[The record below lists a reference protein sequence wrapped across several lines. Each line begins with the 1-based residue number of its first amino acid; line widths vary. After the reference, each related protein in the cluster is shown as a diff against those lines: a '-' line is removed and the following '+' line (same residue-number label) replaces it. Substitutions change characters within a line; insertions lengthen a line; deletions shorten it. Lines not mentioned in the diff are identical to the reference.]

1 MPAANRQKSFA
12 AFEEGARSPAADC
25 APAPA
30 PVLPP
35 KKTPQQLAA
44 AAADG
49 APALAGKKVYIVDS
63 HSLIYQ
69 VFHALPEMSGPSGQP
84 VGAVH
89 GFVRDMVELIEN
101 KGADFLVAAF
111 DAPGDNFRHQLYEQY
126 KADRDEMPADLQ
138 LQIPVIERFLEA
150 LGVPIVSIPGYEAD
164 DILATIARHV
174 EAAGGECYLVT
185 ADKDC
190 RQLITER
197 VKIYNIRKNEV
208 FDAAKLRETWGIRP
222 DQVVDFQALVGD
234 PTDNVPGV
242 PLIGPKNAQEL
253 LTKYG
258 TLENVLNHAHE
269 VSGAKRKENLLNGR
283 QQALLSRQ
291 LVRLDPDVPLT
302 VDWNVARVGRLRADV
317 LGELCRESG
326 FRQLAV
332 RLGTLAK
339 KLGSAGQFPSAT
351 AAAAVSGLP
360 REWPS
365 PLPEEGPA
373 TVQDRLSE
381 SAEPATIADE
391 APWQAEYRAV
401 TSLDDL
407 NMLVAEMAR
416 QKQVVIDTETTSVLP
431 RWAEIVGYSFCWKE
445 GEAYYVP
452 VMAPAGEPRLD
463 AAAVRDLLR
472 PVLENPAV
480 NKIGQNIKYDA
491 IVLRT
496 AGVNLAGAAFD
507 TMVADYLLDPGERSH
522 NLDDLARRHLA
533 HTNITIESL
542 IGSGKKQKRMDEV
555 PVAAIAPYAAEDAD
569 VPLRLM
575 SILAPR
581 LEGLGLMPLFRDL
594 EMPLIEVLAE
604 LEYNGIRVDRQRL
617 KEMEEQFA
625 LRIGELVQEIYTE
638 AGSEFNIDSRNQLG
652 TIFFE
657 QLKLPVLKRTKTGP
671 SLDAEVLEDL
681 AKLHSLPAKILE
693 YRHLAKLQSTYLV
706 ALQELIHPV
715 TGRVHT
721 SFKQDVAATGRL
733 SSQDPNLQNIP
744 VRTEQGRAIRS
755 AFLPAQ
761 GWELMTADYSQ
772 IELRVLAHFSGDE
785 TLRKAFAEDRDIH
798 TQVAAQ
804 VYSVPMEQVT
814 RDMRRSAK
822 AINFGVIYGQ
832 SPFGLAKALDIDQ
845 VDAAR
850 FIEAYFAQYPGV
862 DEFMRK
868 TLSECRKSGYVST
881 ISGRRRPVQGVRDP
895 STLADPRQRTLP
907 ERIAI
912 NTVIQGSAA
921 DIIKRAMIN
930 VYRRLKSEG
939 LQSKMLL
946 QIHDE
951 LVFEYPPEEKE
962 RLARLVVEEMAGAA
976 ALSVPLK
983 IDVKTGKNWAECEP
997 V

>member
-1 MPAANRQKSFA
+1 MTKSVRQRSLLG
-12 AFEEGARSPAADC
+12 FEEAD
-25 APAPA
+25 PA
-30 PVLPP
+30 PVGTMSPP
-35 KKTPQQLAA
+35 FAA
-44 AAADG
+44 PTSSPDA
-49 APALAGKKVYIVDS
+49 APALTGKKVYIVDS

-190 RQLITER
+190 RQLISER

-208 FDAAKLRETWGIRP
+208 FDAAKLQETWGIRP
-222 DQVVDFQALVGD
+222 EQVVDFQALVGD

-269 VSGAKRKENLLNGR
+269 VSGAKRKEKLLNGR

-317 LGELCRESG
+317 LGELCRECG

-339 KLGSAGQFPSAT
+339 KLGSAGQSPSAT
-351 AAAAVSGLP
+351 AAAPGLP
-360 REWPS
+360 GEEPC
-365 PLPEEGPA
+365 PAPEERLTAMEGGMPESAAPA
-373 TVQDRLSE
+373 TL
-381 SAEPATIADE
+381 ADE
-391 APWQAEYRAV
+391 APWQAIYRAV
-401 TSLDDL
+401 TSLDEL
-407 NMLVAEMAR
+407 NTLVAEMAR
-416 QKQVVIDTETTSVLP
+416 QQQVVVDTETTCVLP
-431 RWAEIVGYSFCWKE
+431 RWAEIVGYSFCWQE
-445 GEAYYVP
+445 GKAYYVP
-452 VMAPAGEPRLD
+452 VMAPPGEPRLD
-463 AAAVRDLLR
+463 AAAVRDRLR

-480 NKIGQNIKYDA
+480 KKIGQNIKYDA

-555 PVAAIAPYAAEDAD
+555 PVATIAPYAAEDAD

-625 LRIGELVQEIYTE
+625 IRIGELVQEIYTE

-657 QLKLPVLKRTKTGP
+657 QLKLPILKRTKTGP

-755 AFLPAQ
+755 AFLPAE

-772 IELRVLAHFSGDE
+772 IELRVLAHFSGDK

-845 VDAAR
+845 VDAAC

-895 STLADPRQRTLP
+895 TTLADPRQRTLP

-951 LVFEYPPEEKE
+951 LVFEYPPEEKD

>member
-1 MPAANRQKSFA
+1 MTRSVHQRSLAG
-12 AFEEGARSPAADC
+12 FEEADAA
-25 APAPA
+25 
-30 PVLPP
+30 
-35 KKTPQQLAA
+35 QAA
-44 AAADG
+44 APPPRRADDRSADAA
-49 APALAGKKVYIVDS
+49 PTIEGKKVYVVDS

-69 VFHALPEMSGPSGQP
+69 VFHALPEMSGPAGQP

-101 KGADFLVAAF
+101 LGADCLLAAF

-126 KADRDEMPADLQ
+126 KADREEMPADLQ
-138 LQIPVIERFLEA
+138 SQIPVIQQFLDA
-150 LGVPIVSIPGYEAD
+150 LGIPIVAIPGYEAD
-164 DILATIARHV
+164 DILATIAREV
-174 EAAGGECYLVT
+174 DTAGGECFLVT

-208 FDAAKLRETWGIRP
+208 FDAVKLQETWGIRP

-242 PLIGPKNAQEL
+242 PLIGPKNAHEL

-269 VSGAKRKENLLNGR
+269 VSGAKRKENLMNGR

-291 LVRLDPDVPLT
+291 LVRLDTQVPLT
-302 VDWNVARVGRLRADV
+302 VDWDAARVGRLRADV
-317 LGELCRESG
+317 LGELCRECG

-332 RLGTLAK
+332 RLSTLSK
-339 KLGSAGQFPSAT
+339 RLAGVGQASGLST
-351 AAAAVSGLP
+351 AALPAASVVDAAGIAEQRDK
-360 REWPS
+360 REAT
-365 PLPEEGPA
+365 PA
-373 TVQDRLSE
+373 EV
-381 SAEPATIADE
+381 A
-391 APWQAEYRAV
+391 WQATYTAV
-401 TSLDDL
+401 TSLDAL
-407 NMLVAEMAR
+407 QRLVAEMAR

-452 VMAPAGEPRLD
+452 VMAPPGDPQLD

-472 PVLENPAV
+472 PVLENQAIEKV
-480 NKIGQNIKYDA
+480 GQNIKYDQV
-491 IVLRT
+491 VLRT
-496 AGVNLAGAAFD
+496 AGVHLAGAAFD

-522 NLDDLARRHLA
+522 NLDDLAHRHLA
-533 HTNITIESL
+533 HTNITIDSL
-542 IGSGKKQKRMDEV
+542 IGSGKNQKRMDEV

-575 SILAPR
+575 RILAPR
-581 LEGLGLMPLFRDL
+581 LEKQGLMPLFCDL

-617 KEMEEQFA
+617 KEMEQQFA
-625 LRIGELVQEIYTE
+625 IRIGELVQEIYLE

-671 SLDAEVLEDL
+671 SIDAEVLEDL
-681 AKLHSLPAKILE
+681 AKVHPLPAKILE

-706 ALQELIHPV
+706 ALQELVHPV

-755 AFLPAQ
+755 AFLPRE

-798 TQVAAQ
+798 AQVAAQ
-804 VYSVPMEQVT
+804 VYSVPLEQVT

-832 SPFGLAKALDIDQ
+832 SPFGLAKALDIDKI
-845 VDAAR
+845 DAAR
-850 FIEAYFAQYPGV
+850 FIDAYFAQYPGV

-868 TLSECRKSGYVST
+868 TLSDCRKAGYVST
-881 ISGRRRPVQGVRDP
+881 ISGRRRPVQGVRNP
-895 STLADPRQRTLP
+895 ATVRDPRQRTLP

-930 VYRRLKSEG
+930 VHRRLQREG

-951 LVFEYPPEEKE
+951 LVFEYPPEEKD
-962 RLARLVVEEMAGAA
+962 RLATLVVEEMSGAA
-976 ALSVPLK
+976 KLTVPLK
-983 IDVKTGKNWAECEP
+983 IDVKTGSNWAECEP

>member
-1 MPAANRQKSFA
+1 VASVPG
-12 AFEEGARSPAADC
+12 FEA
-25 APAPA
+25 
-30 PVLPP
+30 
-35 KKTPQQLAA
+35 
-44 AAADG
+44 
-49 APALAGKKVYIVDS
+49 Y
-63 HSLIYQ
+63 
-69 VFHALPEMSGPSGQP
+69 
-84 VGAVH
+84 
-89 GFVRDMVELIEN
+89 
-101 KGADFLVAAF
+101 
-111 DAPGDNFRHQLYEQY
+111 
-126 KADRDEMPADLQ
+126 
-138 LQIPVIERFLEA
+138 
-150 LGVPIVSIPGYEAD
+150 
-164 DILATIARHV
+164 DILATIARKV
-174 EAAGGECYLVT
+174 EAAGGEWVLVT

-190 RQLITER
+190 RQLITEK

-208 FDAAKLRETWGIRP
+208 YDAAKLLETWGIRP

-258 TLENVLNHAHE
+258 TLEEVLNHAHE
-269 VSGAKRKENLLNGR
+269 ISGAKRKENLMNGR

-291 LVRLDPDVPLT
+291 LVRLDTDVPLT

-317 LGELCRESG
+317 LGELCREAG

-332 RLGTLAK
+332 RIGLLAK
-339 KLGSAGQFPSAT
+339 KFADSVQPSG
-351 AAAAVSGLP
+351 AAAPVAVIGDSG
-360 REWPS
+360 
-365 PLPEEGPA
+365 EEGCPA
-373 TVQDRLSE
+373 PEGGLAALQEGLTE
-381 SAEPATIADE
+381 SASPQAPSDE
-391 APWQAEYRAV
+391 APWEATYCAV
-401 TSLDDL
+401 TSLEEL
-407 NMLVAEMAR
+407 SRLVAEMAR
-416 QKQVVIDTETTSVLP
+416 QKQIVFDTETTCVLP
-431 RWAEIVGYSFCWKE
+431 RWAEIVGYSFCWKA

-463 AAAVRDLLR
+463 AAAVRDMLR
-472 PVLENPAV
+472 PVLENATIEKV
-480 NKIGQNIKYDA
+480 GQNIKYDA

-496 AGVNLAGAAFD
+496 IGVHLVRAAFD

-522 NLDDLARRHLA
+522 NLDDLSRRYLG

-542 IGSGKKQKRMDEV
+542 IGSGKNQKRMDEV
-555 PVAAIAPYAAEDAD
+555 PLAAIAPYAAEDAD
-569 VPLRLM
+569 VPLRLRQ
-575 SILAPR
+575 ILEPR
-581 LEGLGLMPLFRDL
+581 LEKLGLAPLFHDL

-604 LEYNGIRVDRQRL
+604 LEYNGVRVDQQRL
-617 KEMEEQFA
+617 KTMEGEFCE
-625 LRIGELVQEIYTE
+625 RISAIEKEIYAE
-638 AGSEFNIDSRNQLG
+638 AGGEFNIDSRLQLG
-652 TIFFE
+652 KLFFDD
-657 QLKLPVLKRTKTGP
+657 LKLPILKRTKTGP

-693 YRHLAKLQSTYLV
+693 YRHLAKLMSTYIV
-706 ALQELIHPV
+706 ALQELIHPA

-744 VRTEQGRAIRS
+744 VRTEEGRKIRS
-755 AFLPAQ
+755 AFLPAE

-785 TLRKAFAEDRDIH
+785 ALKEAFAADRDIH

-804 VYSVPMEQVT
+804 VYSVPLDQVT
-814 RDMRRSAK
+814 KDMRRSAK
-822 AINFGVIYGQ
+822 AINFGIIYGQ
-832 SPFGLAKALDIDQ
+832 SPFGLAKALDISKA
-845 VDAAR
+845 DAAQ

-862 DEFMRK
+862 DDFMRT
-868 TLSECRKSGYVST
+868 TLVDCRRTGFVST
-881 ISGRRRPVQGVRDP
+881 ISGRRRPVLGIRDLA
-895 STLADPRQRTLP
+895 TLKDPRQRTMP

-930 VYRRLKSEG
+930 VYRRLKREG

-951 LVFEYPPEEKE
+951 LVFEYPPDEKDA
-962 RLARLVVEEMAGAA
+962 LARLVMEEMAGAA
-976 ALSVPLK
+976 DLAVPLK